1 MLWLEPTIDETLTQK
16 ICEQIKCSPV
26 IAKVLINRGFTDPDQ
41 INSFLHPSLNE
52 LFDPFLLKGMQKAV
66 DRIKKAINQ
75 KEKIWIYGDFDADGI
90 TSVSIMLLALRR
102 IDANVDFYVPK
113 RMEEGYGVNEDAV
126 YLAKEN
132 NAAVLISVDCGI
144 TSVHE
149 AKVAKDLGIDFIIT
163 DHHEIGDELPDAY
176 SIINPK
182 QQDCPYPFKELAG
195 VGVAYKLLQA
205 LGLADD
211 ILEIVAL
218 GTIADIVP
226 LVSENRILV
235 KFGLNELARS
245 SNLGIR
251 SLIKVSNLGDKKITS
266 TDVGYTLAPRINA
279 IGRLGDAKDSIKL
292 LTCSNMNEAMTLA
305 SFLDRENKRRQS
317 IEKGILSQAI
327 KKIESDCDFEKNKII
342 IVFEKDWH
350 VGVVGIVAS
359 RIVELYHRPTIVIA
373 AGDGECKGSCRSIKG
388 FNVFEALNHVSDFLL
403 KFGGHQFAAGLAIEV
418 EKIDE
423 FSRAINEYAN
433 NILKPEDLA
442 RSIKLDAFLD
452 LKELNYDLIDEIN
465 LLAPFGAK
473 NSKPVF
479 FTSKVKLKA
488 MPRIAGDEHL
498 QFMVTNGSVSFPCI
512 AFKMADKYEQ
522 LGNAFINGK
531 FVDIAFQPGINE
543 WNGSKSI
550 QLQIKDVRFFGESNL
565 IAHG

>member
-211 ILEIVAL
+211 IL
-218 GTIADIVP
+218 
-226 LVSENRILV
+226 
-235 KFGLNELARS
+235 
-245 SNLGIR
+245 
-251 SLIKVSNLGDKKITS
+251 
-266 TDVGYTLAPRINA
+266 
-279 IGRLGDAKDSIKL
+279 
-292 LTCSNMNEAMTLA
+292 
-305 SFLDRENKRRQS
+305 
-317 IEKGILSQAI
+317 
-327 KKIESDCDFEKNKII
+327 
-342 IVFEKDWH
+342 
-350 VGVVGIVAS
+350 
-359 RIVELYHRPTIVIA
+359 
-373 AGDGECKGSCRSIKG
+373 
-388 FNVFEALNHVSDFLL
+388 
-403 KFGGHQFAAGLAIEV
+403 
-418 EKIDE
+418 
-423 FSRAINEYAN
+423 
-433 NILKPEDLA
+433 
-442 RSIKLDAFLD
+442 
-452 LKELNYDLIDEIN
+452 
-465 LLAPFGAK
+465 
-473 NSKPVF
+473 
-479 FTSKVKLKA
+479 
-488 MPRIAGDEHL
+488 
-498 QFMVTNGSVSFPCI
+498 
-512 AFKMADKYEQ
+512 
-522 LGNAFINGK
+522 
-531 FVDIAFQPGINE
+531 
-543 WNGSKSI
+543 
-550 QLQIKDVRFFGESNL
+550 
-565 IAHG
+565 